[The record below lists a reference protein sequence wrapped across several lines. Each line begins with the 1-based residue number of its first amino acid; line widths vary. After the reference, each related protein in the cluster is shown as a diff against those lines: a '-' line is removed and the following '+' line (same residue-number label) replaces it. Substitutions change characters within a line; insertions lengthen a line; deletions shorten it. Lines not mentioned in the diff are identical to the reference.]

1 MQLTRLTDYGLRVLL
16 YVARQHDRLCT
27 MREIA
32 IYHRVSLE
40 HLRKV
45 VHKLAILGYLKT
57 SQGRNGGIVLG
68 RDPAKI
74 RIGDVV
80 VALEQDLTI
89 VDCQALN
96 CVLQP
101 GCSLKSALDR
111 GKHAFISTLNEVTL
125 ADLLDDQV
133 IPRQLPSIKVA
144 NRR

>member
-16 YVARQHDRLCT
+16 FVGKQHDRVCT

-32 IYHRVSLE
+32 GYYHISLE

-45 VHKLAILGYLKT
+45 VHKLAILGYLNT

-68 RDPAKI
+68 RDAARI

-80 VALEQDLTI
+80 VALEEDLTI
-89 VDCQALN
+89 VDCQALG

-101 GCSLKSALDR
+101 ECSLKSALDR
-111 GKHAFISTLNEVTL
+111 GRIAFIATLNEVTL
-125 ADLLDDQV
+125 ADLLGNRGMQ
-133 IPRQLPSIKVA
+133 RQLRNIKVA

>member
-16 YVARQHDRLCT
+16 FVGKQHDRVCT

-32 IYHRVSLE
+32 GYYHISLE

-45 VHKLAILGYLKT
+45 VHKLAILGYLNT

-68 RDPAKI
+68 RPAAAI

-80 VALEQDLTI
+80 VALEEDLSI
-89 VDCQALN
+89 VDCHALG

-111 GKHAFISTLNEVTL
+111 GRVAFVATLNEVTL
-125 ADLLDDQV
+125 ADLLGDEAMHH
-133 IPRQLPSIKVA
+133 QLGNIKVA

>member
-16 YVARQHDRLCT
+16 FVARQHDRVCT

-32 IYHRVSLE
+32 GYYRISLE

-45 VHKLAILGYLKT
+45 VHKLAILGYLNT
-57 SQGRNGGIVLG
+57 SRGRNGGIVLG
-68 RDPAKI
+68 RDPARI

-80 VALEQDLTI
+80 VALEEDLTI
-89 VDCQALN
+89 VDCQALG
-96 CVLQP
+96 CVLQR

-111 GKHAFISTLNEVTL
+111 GKRAFIAALNEVTL
-125 ADLLDDQV
+125 ADLLGDQTMQ
-133 IPRQLPSIKVA
+133 RQLRSIKVA

>member
-16 YVARQHDRLCT
+16 FVARQHDRVCT

-32 IYHRVSLE
+32 SYYRISLE

-45 VHKLAILGYLKT
+45 VHKLAILGYLNT
-57 SQGRNGGIVLG
+57 SRGRNGGIVLG

-80 VALEQDLTI
+80 VALEEDLTI
-89 VDCQALN
+89 VDCQALD

-101 GCSLKSALDR
+101 GCSLKSVLDR
-111 GKHAFISTLNEVTL
+111 GKRAFIATLNEVTL
-125 ADLLDDQV
+125 ADLLGNRAMQ
-133 IPRQLPSIKVA
+133 RQLRNIKVA